1 MIRRIIS
8 NFLFPSEETIERIAL
23 THFRH
28 LLGLPEGSLSEAGIY
43 VDNSPLGFYDTQLP
57 QYGLRP
63 STIITYMFDFPPISL
78 VVDFDRVE
86 PPWRR

>member
-8 NFLFPSEETIERIAL
+8 NFLFPSEEAIERIAL

-43 VDNSPLGFYDTQLP
+43 VDNSPSGFYDNRLP
-57 QYGLRP
+57 IYGLRP
-63 STIITYMFDFPPISL
+63 HITRTSGPISL
-78 VVDFDRVE
+78 ITSFDRVE

>member
-8 NFLFPSEETIERIAL
+8 NFLFPSEEAIERIAL

-43 VDNSPLGFYDTQLP
+43 VDNSPLGFYDSRLP
-57 QYGLRP
+57 MYGLRP
-63 STIITYMFDFPPISL
+63 YTTRTSGPISL
-78 VVDFDRVE
+78 ITSFDRVE